1 MTTNIPVVS
10 TDSMKYLSII
20 VVDGVVL
27 ALREV
32 MDVKRPEDRERVK
45 STEIFDMSVNIDDI
59 RM

>member
-1 MTTNIPVVS
+1 MTNIPVVS